1 VLSGMDNIPII
12 GLDAFHEEHSLSRE
26 LQYHEIHGER
36 SIDSPHKHD
45 FYILLLFET
54 GRGYHRIDGMKYKIG
69 KKQLHVLY
77 PGQVHDWKFYKTTRA
92 VQLMISRETFSTI
105 QQSIEIGW
113 YLFQEKPVL
122 TMPQKEFTSLQ
133 YEFLQLGKELSQPVL
148 NWKVIQAR
156 SIILLQLIFRLL
168 ENREW
173 KTLSAINRVLVSEYL
188 KLIERYYLQEKS
200 VEFYAR
206 KLHVTANYLNI
217 VCKRNLT
224 KNAKELLQNRIIM
237 EAKRRL
243 LISEQSI
250 KEIAYALGFDD
261 PAYFSNVFKLKAGL
275 SPAAF
280 RKK

>member
-1 VLSGMDNIPII
+1 MEFIPII
-12 GLDAFHEEHSLSRE
+12 GLDAFLEEHALSRE
-26 LQYHEIHGER
+26 LQYHEILGER

-45 FYILLLFET
+45 FYVLLLVEA
-54 GRGYHRIDGMKYKIG
+54 GKGYHRIDGMKYKIG
-69 KKQLHVLY
+69 KNQLHVLY
-77 PGQVHDWKFYKTTRA
+77 PGQVHDWKFEKTTR
-92 VQLMISRETFSTI
+92 VFQLMISRETFSTI

-133 YEFLQLGKELSQPVL
+133 YEFLQLGNELSQTVL
-148 NWKVIQAR
+148 SWKVIQAR
-156 SIILLQLIFRLL
+156 SIVLLQLIFRLL

-173 KTLSAINRVLVSEYL
+173 NSISATNKVLVSEYL
-188 KLIERYYLQEKS
+188 KLIERYYLKEKS
-200 VEFYAR
+200 VEFFAR

-217 VCKRNLT
+217 VCKRNLN
-224 KNAKELLQNRIIM
+224 KNAKELLQNRILM

-280 RKK
+280 RNK

>member
-1 VLSGMDNIPII
+1 MEFIPII
-12 GLDAFHEEHSLSRE
+12 GLDAFLEEHALSRE
-26 LQYHEIHGER
+26 LQYHKILGER

-45 FYILLLFET
+45 FYVLLLVEA
-54 GRGYHRIDGMKYKIG
+54 GKGYHRIDGMKYEIG
-69 KKQLHVLY
+69 KNQLHVLY
-77 PGQVHDWKFYKTTRA
+77 PGQVHDWKFEKTTR
-92 VQLMISRETFSTI
+92 VFQLMISRETFSTI

-133 YEFLQLGKELSQPVL
+133 YEFLQLGNELSQTVL
-148 NWKVIQAR
+148 SWKVIQAR
-156 SIILLQLIFRLL
+156 SIVLLQLIFRLL

-173 KTLSAINRVLVSEYL
+173 NSISATNKVLVSEYL
-188 KLIERYYLQEKS
+188 KLIERYYLKEKS
-200 VEFYAR
+200 VEFFAR

-217 VCKRNLT
+217 VCKRNLN
-224 KNAKELLQNRIIM
+224 KNAKELLQNRILM

-280 RKK
+280 RNKK